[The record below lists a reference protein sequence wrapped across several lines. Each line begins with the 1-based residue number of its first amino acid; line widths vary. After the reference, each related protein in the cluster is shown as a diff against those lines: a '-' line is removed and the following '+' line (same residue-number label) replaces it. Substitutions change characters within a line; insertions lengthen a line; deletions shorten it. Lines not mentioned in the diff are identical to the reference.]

1 MKVFKVLLVFLLFI
15 FASIPAFSDENI
27 TVRQGKTFKIELS
40 SNPTTGYQWQ
50 LAKPLQANSVS
61 LISSK
66 YIPSKTNLT
75 GSGGKE
81 IWEFK
86 AVKKGKTEISFQYV
100 RPWEHVKPYKV
111 SVYVININ

>member
-1 MKVFKVLLVFLLFI
+1 MKEFKVLLVLFFI
-15 FASIPAFSDENI
+15 FIGAAAFSSENI
-27 TVRQGKTFKIELS
+27 TVRLRKTFKIELN

-50 LAKPLQANSVS
+50 LAMPLETNSVS
-61 LISSK
+61 LVSSK

-81 IWEFK
+81 IWKFK

-100 RPWEHVKPYKV
+100 RPWEHVKPAAV